1 MNFQA
6 LYFIQSCF
14 LTKDVLPKCTVGR
27 RQKTQALLSSETE
40 PQDNQPVCNPSKE
53 SQLDGQPPQDIV
65 SLPITF
71 LVPPE
76 SLGSATKTKNPHVVS
91 AVLGTR
97 QSRAADTSKQRLNWR
112 CYFGRVLSRVNLLHL
127 PERGWECTAAGLTEN
142 SSWERHYCNE
152 TNSAEGKRRSG
163 CVQIRFR
170 QVTNW
175 LH

>member
-1 MNFQA
+1 MFFQDA
-6 LYFIQSCF
+6 LWVEGKKPRLYS
-14 LTKDVLPKCTVGR
+14 VLR
-27 RQKTQALLSSETE
+27 LSHKTTSQFVILPRSASLMVNLHRTLF
-40 PQDNQPVCNPSKE
+40 PFQWCN
-53 SQLDGQPPQDIV
+53 
-65 SLPITF
+65 ITF